1 MTVGYSLH
9 IRNLNAEAEPSSP
22 GVTLGKYCINRAI
35 PVTEI
40 ASEFGV
46 TRATVYNWFCGATV
60 PQSKIH
66 PLIYEYMGEHETGQ

>member
-9 IRNLNAEAEPSSP
+9 IRSLNQNADGRSL
-22 GVTLGKYCINRAI
+22 GVVLGRYCIDRAI
-35 PVTEI
+35 PVTQV

-60 PQSKIH
+60 PQNKLHALIH
-66 PLIYEYMGEHETGQ
+66 EYMDGHETGQ